1 MSWKVKI
8 DYSKCTGAGEC
19 VLVCPVDVFEMKND
33 KGAVTGEEWCIGC
46 ESCMEVCPAR
56 AITVWYED

>member
-8 DYSKCTGAGEC
+8 DYGKCTGEEQC
-19 VLVCPVDVFEMKND
+19 VLVCPVDVFELENG
-33 KGAVTGEEWCIGC
+33 KGKVTGEEWCIGC
-46 ESCMEVCPAR
+46 ESCMEVCPTG